1 MATLRDIKKRI
12 GAVRNIEQITR
23 AMKMVAAAKLRK
35 AQERILA
42 ARPYARHLKNVI
54 ADVAARVPADAHPLL
69 RANPEGRG
77 TVVLV
82 VTADRGL
89 CGSFNANIL
98 RRSRRFLQE
107 ECDGS
112 PAGGSAVHGSAE
124 GGDGAVRGAAA
135 QVFLAGRKAVSYF
148 KVHYPPGQSAGVETI
163 GSIQDF
169 YRSLDFSHGAKVAG
183 ELVDFYLARH
193 PTSLYVI
200 YNEFKSAIAQRVVVE
215 KLLPFTPTQLPPTH
229 RSEFIYEPADPD
241 FLLTRLIRLDL
252 EVQLYTIFLESFS
265 AEQAARMT
273 AMENAADNAV
283 DLNSRLTLVYNRT
296 RQAGIT
302 KEIAEI
308 VGGAEAL
315 K

>member
-1 MATLRDIKKRI
+1 MATLRDIRKRI
-12 GAVRNIEQITR
+12 GSVKNIEQITR

-42 ARPYARHLKNVI
+42 ARPYARHLRSVI
-54 ADVAARVPADAHPLL
+54 ASVAARVPAELHSLLKPHPPGQGVS
-69 RANPEGRG
+69 A
-77 TVVLV
+77 LV

-98 RRSRRFLQE
+98 RRSKRLVEEQE
-107 ECDGS
+107 GS
-112 PAGGSAVHGSAE
+112 SAGG
-124 GGDGAVRGAAA
+124 VRLY
-135 QVFLAGRKAVSYF
+135 LAGRKAMGYF
-148 KVHYPPGQSAGVETI
+148 KSHPVETF
-163 GSIQDF
+163 GSMQDF
-169 YRSLDFSHGAKVAG
+169 FRDLSFSHGAKVAG
-183 ELVDFYLARH
+183 ELVAHYLAQK
-193 PTSLYVI
+193 PTTLYVI
-200 YNEFKSAIAQRVVVE
+200 YNEFKSAIAQKLVVE
-215 KLLPFTPTQLPPTH
+215 PLLPFSPADLPSAG
-229 RSEFIYEPADPD
+229 RADYIYEPADPSAV
-241 FLLTRLIRLDL
+241 LTSLIKLHL
-252 EVQLYTIFLESFS
+252 EVQIYTIFMESYA

-283 DLNSRLTLVYNRT
+283 ELTGDLTLIYNRA

>member
-1 MATLRDIKKRI
+1 MATLRDLKKRI
-12 GAVRNIEQITR
+12 GSVKNIEKITR

-35 AQERILA
+35 AQERVLA
-42 ARPYARHLKNVI
+42 ARPYARHLRSVI
-54 ADVAARVPADAHPLL
+54 ASAVARVPVDAHPLL
-69 RANPEGRG
+69 ASNPPGRG
-77 TVVLV
+77 VSAMV

-107 ECDGS
+107 Q
-112 PAGGSAVHGSAE
+112 E
-124 GGDGAVRGAAA
+124 GQPVRL
-135 QVFLAGRKAVSYF
+135 FLAGRKAVGFF
-148 KVHYPPGQSAGVETI
+148 KVHPVETF
-163 GSIQDF
+163 GTMQDF
-169 YRSLDFSHGAKVAG
+169 FRDLDFSHGARTAQQ
-183 ELVDFYLARH
+183 LVNHYLTVKPSA
-193 PTSLYVI
+193 LYVI
-200 YNEFKSAIAQRVVVE
+200 YNEFKSAVAQNLVVE
-215 KLLPFTPTQLPPTH
+215 QILPFSPADLPPAGH
-229 RSEFIYEPADPD
+229 AEYMYEPNDPSRV
-241 FLLTRLIRLDL
+241 LTDL
-252 EVQLYTIFLESFS
+252 VKLHMEVQIFTIFLESYS

-283 DLNSRLTLVYNRT
+283 ELNENLTLAFNRG

>member
-1 MATLRDIKKRI
+1 MATLRDIRKRI
-12 GAVRNIEQITR
+12 GSVKNIEQITR

-42 ARPYARHLKNVI
+42 ARPYARHLRSVI
-54 ADVAARVPADAHPLL
+54 ASVAARVPAELHPLL
-69 RANPEGRG
+69 KPHPPGQGVSA
-77 TVVLV
+77 LV

-98 RRSRRFLQE
+98 RRSKRFVEEQE
-107 ECDGS
+107 GS
-112 PAGGSAVHGSAE
+112 SAGP
-124 GGDGAVRGAAA
+124 VRLY
-135 QVFLAGRKAVSYF
+135 LAGRKAMGYF
-148 KVHYPPGQSAGVETI
+148 KAHPVETF
-163 GSIQDF
+163 GSMQDF
-169 YRSLDFSHGAKVAG
+169 FRDLNFSHGVKVSE
-183 ELVDFYLARH
+183 ELVAHYLAQK
-193 PTSLYVI
+193 PTTLYVI
-200 YNEFKSAIAQRVVVE
+200 YNEFKSAIAQKLVIE
-215 KLLPFTPTQLPPTH
+215 PLLPFPRADLPPAGRTDY
-229 RSEFIYEPADPD
+229 IYEPADPSAV
-241 FLLTRLIRLDL
+241 LTSLIKLHL
-252 EVQLYTIFLESFS
+252 EVQIYTIFMESYA

-283 DLNSRLTLVYNRT
+283 ELTADLTLIYNRA